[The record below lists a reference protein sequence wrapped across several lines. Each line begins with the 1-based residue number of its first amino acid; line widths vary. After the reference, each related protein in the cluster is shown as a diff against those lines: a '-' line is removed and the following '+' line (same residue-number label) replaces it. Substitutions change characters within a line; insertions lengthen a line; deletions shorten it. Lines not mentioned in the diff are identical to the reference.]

1 MAWSYDPN
9 LSTKK
14 DEVRLIIGDTD
25 IDDQLLQDEEIEYF
39 LEQTQNSVTQASIK
53 AVMAIIAKL
62 SRKVDKS
69 VGEAKLSLSQQI
81 EHYRRLLSDLKSN
94 MIIVAPEFETPPDAF
109 FTREEPFNEYSGG
122 GDE

>member
-39 LEQTQNSVTQASIK
+39 LEQSQDSVIQASIK

-81 EHYRRLLSDLKSN
+81 EHYQELLDNLKSN
-94 MIIVAPEFETPPDAF
+94 MIVTPEFETPPDAF
-109 FTREEPFNEYSGG
+109 FTRDEPYNEYTG
-122 GDE
+122 GDSE

>member
-39 LEQTQNSVTQASIK
+39 LEQSQDSVIQASIK

-81 EHYRRLLSDLKSN
+81 EHYQKLLDNLKSN
-94 MIIVAPEFETPPDAF
+94 MIVTPEFETPPDAF
-109 FTREEPFNEYSGG
+109 FTRDEPYNEYNG
-122 GDE
+122 GDSE

>member
-9 LSTKK
+9 LPTKT

-39 LEQTQNSVTQASIK
+39 LEQSQDSVTQASIK

-81 EHYRRLLSDLKSN
+81 EHYQKLLDNLKSN
-94 MIIVAPEFETPPDAF
+94 MIVTPEFETPPDAF
-109 FTREEPFNEYSGG
+109 FTRDEPYNEYNG
-122 GDE
+122 GDSE

>member
-25 IDDQLLQDEEIEYF
+25 TNDQLLQDEEIEYF

-53 AVMAIIAKL
+53 AIMAIIAKL

-81 EHYRRLLSDLKSN
+81 EHYRKLLDDLKSN
-94 MIIVAPEFETPPDAF
+94 MAIASPEFETPPDAF
-109 FTREEPFNEYSGG
+109 FTRDEPFNEYSGG
-122 GDE
+122 DDE

>member
-9 LSTKK
+9 LPTKK

-39 LEQTQNSVTQASIK
+39 LEQSQDSVIQASIK

-81 EHYRRLLSDLKSN
+81 EHYQKLLDNLKSN
-94 MIIVAPEFETPPDAF
+94 MIVTPEFETPPDAF
-109 FTREEPFNEYSGG
+109 FTRDEPYNEYNG
-122 GDE
+122 GDSE